1 MINMMNIEKIGLF
14 DANVNISKNISYGKL
29 EIKWN

>member
-14 DANVNISKNISYGKL
+14 GANVNISKNISYGKL